1 MTEFRV
7 PEVEGEPVRPDRPS
21 SAEPG
26 TPRQDERTAFNGK
39 VIAEFRSNGGKV
51 GGPFE
56 GVDMLLL
63 HHTGARSGTERVSP
77 LAFQWVG
84 ESFVVFASKAGAPE
98 NPAWYHNLLAHPNA
112 AVEVGAGTVRV
123 RARVAQPAERDV
135 LWDRQK
141 QRSPGFAQYEVR
153 AAPRKIPVVV
163 LDPVK

>member
-7 PEVEGEPVRPDRPS
+7 PEVD
-21 SAEPG
+21 
-26 TPRQDERTAFNGK
+26 DFNGQI
-39 VIAEFRSNGGKV
+39 IAEFRANGGKV
-51 GGPFE
+51 GGPHQ
-56 GVDMLLL
+56 GADMLLL

-84 ESFVVFASKAGAPE
+84 ESFAVFASKAGAPE
-98 NPAWYHNLLAHPNA
+98 NPAWYHDLLAHPEA
-112 AVEVGAGTVRV
+112 AVEVGTDTVQV

-141 QRSPGFAQYEVR
+141 QRRPGFAQYEAKAV
-153 AAPRKIPVVV
+153 PRRIPVVVV